1 MPNIQNGRPKVSLRE
16 FSGGPGGLLQA
27 DETADFAPP
36 PEEPATQAVSA
47 PPPLYL
53 TDTTLFFFEFG

>member
-1 MPNIQNGRPKVSLRE
+1 MPNAFNGRPKVSLRE
-16 FSGGPGGLLQA
+16 FCGGQNGLFQA
-27 DETADFAPP
+27 DQTSEFAPP
-36 PEEPATQAVSA
+36 AEEPATQILSA